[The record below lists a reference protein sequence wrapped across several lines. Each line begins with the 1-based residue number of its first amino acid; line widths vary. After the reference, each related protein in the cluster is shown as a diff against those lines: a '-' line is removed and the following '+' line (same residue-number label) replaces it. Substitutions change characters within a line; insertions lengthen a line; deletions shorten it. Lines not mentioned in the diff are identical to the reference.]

1 MLRIDPQAVRAAYLK
16 KLKEF
21 IASIESVCGNLRAD
35 YVPVTTKI
43 PVSEALV
50 RYLGRRKR

>member
-1 MLRIDPQAVRAAYLK
+1 VRAAYLK

-35 YVPVTTKI
+35 YVPVTTKT